1 MTKTNFL
8 RLVSVFLICVIAFS
22 ITEVYA
28 TGDTQSDAIGDE
40 VTVTFFFAFF
50 RGEPNLSFTNIKNIF
65 WKDRKVNVLG
75 YSGSYVYVED
85 IETEDKGYIHNWLI
99 NDKRLNITQQYVDV
113 YSGDSKN
120 GVVTIKYDKDAAL
133 EWSVSKSGIVE
144 VTKHTS
150 RSLSIKGLSP
160 GTVKLTVKCGEDKDT
175 CDISCIDK
183 WANTET
189 AIAESS
195 IKIMGT
201 PGNYYVGAKTIA
213 KGATITARGNIPD
226 NSNYVYVSSGKIWG
240 FIRMSDFPGIDYVM
254 TQYHYY
260 DEGYAARFDPTSE
273 KIKVYASILND
284 VMMANFKLK
293 VFSYISPY
301 TSVADE
307 CKIMNYG
314 LVENNLSS
322 SCPKTGNHDS
332 NSCLTIDSLRM
343 DLVYKYGD
351 GDGNVSKVV
360 WTGHMLDGNAR
371 SNATTMMGNVIIT
384 PYGTFREVAGY
395 PSVSDEKI
403 REDRIYTLVHETG
416 HQFGLYDHYCRGDI
430 STITN
435 KCSNIF
441 CATCYIGTIP
451 EGCIMYDR
459 VDIESVTLTEIYCDD
474 CKDTILNCIER
485 F

>member
-144 VTKHTS
+144 VTKHSS

-160 GTVKLTVKCGEDKDT
+160 GTVKLTVKCGDDKDT
-175 CDISCIDK
+175 CDIS
-183 WANTET
+183 A
-189 AIAESS
+189 
-195 IKIMGT
+195 
-201 PGNYYVGAKTIA
+201 
-213 KGATITARGNIPD
+213 
-226 NSNYVYVSSGKIWG
+226 
-240 FIRMSDFPGIDYVM
+240 
-254 TQYHYY
+254 
-260 DEGYAARFDPTSE
+260 
-273 KIKVYASILND
+273 
-284 VMMANFKLK
+284 
-293 VFSYISPY
+293 
-301 TSVADE
+301 
-307 CKIMNYG
+307 
-314 LVENNLSS
+314 
-322 SCPKTGNHDS
+322 
-332 NSCLTIDSLRM
+332 
-343 DLVYKYGD
+343 
-351 GDGNVSKVV
+351 
-360 WTGHMLDGNAR
+360 
-371 SNATTMMGNVIIT
+371 
-384 PYGTFREVAGY
+384 
-395 PSVSDEKI
+395 
-403 REDRIYTLVHETG
+403 
-416 HQFGLYDHYCRGDI
+416 
-430 STITN
+430 ITN

-459 VDIESVTLTEIYCDD
+459 VDVESVTLTEIYCDD